1 MIEIVLT
8 ALGLGLFLSFSFG
21 PVFFELINTSLRKG
35 FKAAFLMETGVLFSD
50 LVYLFLASNEENI
63 DNFTLLMGNCL
74 ELVLLIQV
82 YLIKFSMVKI
92 FVF

>member
-50 LVYLFLASNEENI
+50 LVYLFLALFHLIS
-63 DNFTLLMGNCL
+63 LLKQGIL
-74 ELVLLIQV
+74 G
-82 YLIKFSMVKI
+82 
-92 FVF
+92 VFFCNHRKDKVFCYFPQG